1 MLYTNNTKQIN
12 QGKTM
17 TQSQQYDEQKQET
30 ADRFRE
36 MDAVD
41 EVLQDLKSLRGT
53 STFTSESLEVL
64 IEAIEEYINYDESL
78 EYILRQ
84 IPVEVKALLVG

>member
-1 MLYTNNTKQIN
+1 
-12 QGKTM
+12 M
-17 TQSQQYDEQKQET
+17 TLSQQYDQQKQET

-41 EVLQDLKSLRGT
+41 EVLHDLKSLRDA
-53 STFTSESLEVL
+53 SPFTSESLDVL
-64 IEAIEEYINYDESL
+64 IESVEDYIHFEESL

-84 IPVEVKALLVG
+84 IPDKVKDLLVE

>member
-1 MLYTNNTKQIN
+1 MKL
-12 QGKTM
+12 
-17 TQSQQYDEQKQET
+17 SQQYDQQKQET

-41 EVLQDLKSLRGT
+41 EVLHNLKSLRGA
-53 STFTSESLEVL
+53 SPFTSESLEVL
-64 IEAIEEYINYDESL
+64 IEAVEDYVHYGESL

-84 IPVEVKALLVG
+84 IPDEVKALLAK

>member
-1 MLYTNNTKQIN
+1 MTK
-12 QGKTM
+12 
-17 TQSQQYDEQKQET
+17 SQQYDEQKQET

-41 EVLQDLKSLRGT
+41 EVLQDLKSLKGT

-64 IEAIEEYINYDESL
+64 IEAIEEYVNYDESL
-78 EYILRQ
+78 EYILGQ
-84 IPVEVKALLVG
+84 IPVEVKALLVE

>member
-1 MLYTNNTKQIN
+1 
-12 QGKTM
+12 M
-17 TQSQQYDEQKQET
+17 TLSEQYDQQKHET
-30 ADRFRE
+30 ADRYRE

-41 EVLQDLKSLRGT
+41 EVLHDLKRLRGA

-64 IEAIEEYINYDESL
+64 IESVEDYVHYGESL

-84 IPVEVKALLVG
+84 IPAKVKDLLVE